1 MTEFE
6 AEKLGAEAYRNGES
20 FNSNPFDRDKKPD
33 LFHAWA
39 NSWKHEREYWE
50 FGDI

>member
-20 FNSNPFDRDKKPD
+20 FNSNPFDRDKKTGFVSCVGK
-33 LFHAWA
+33 LM
-39 NSWKHEREYWE
+39 ET
-50 FGDI
+50 